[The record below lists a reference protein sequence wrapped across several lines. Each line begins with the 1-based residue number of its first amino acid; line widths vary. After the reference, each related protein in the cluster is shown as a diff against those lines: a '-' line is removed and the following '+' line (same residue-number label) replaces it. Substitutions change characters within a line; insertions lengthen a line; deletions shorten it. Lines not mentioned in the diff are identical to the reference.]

1 MGRVMQSTR
10 PAKLPI
16 QILSKSRAILLFTA
30 KRETS
35 PNQSKSKR
43 QRRMDRVP
51 VTLPFSSS
59 TLEIAH
65 RPQHQDVDI
74 TYRHESLGRKR
85 GQKSG
90 AQKSVKMPRYGTEQ
104 QVKYHTAALYRGSWP
119 RQRQP
124 KRWEM
129 HRKDALDSGCW
140 VEMNSQGYPVIL
152 LLTAS
157 ATL

>member
-1 MGRVMQSTR
+1 
-10 PAKLPI
+10 
-16 QILSKSRAILLFTA
+16 
-30 KRETS
+30 
-35 PNQSKSKR
+35 
-43 QRRMDRVP
+43 MDRVP
-51 VTLPFSSS
+51 VTLPFCSS
-59 TLEIAH
+59 TLKIAH

-74 TYRHESLGRKR
+74 TYRRESLGRKR
-85 GQKSG
+85 GH

-104 QVKYHTAALYRGSWP
+104 QAKYHTAALYRGSWP

-129 HRKDALDSGCW
+129 HRKDALDSCCW
-140 VEMNSQGYPVIL
+140 VEMNSQGYPIIL